1 MPDALSFADLE
12 GQHVEL
18 LPPRTVLS
26 LFVISAKRPKMCDQY
41 GNCYS
46 GDGNQINS
54 TGPDGFNIGNE
65 TDGGTQTNTAGV
77 GSPGAQG

>member
-1 MPDALSFADLE
+1 MSDALSLGDLE

-26 LFVISAKRPKMCDQY
+26 LFTMSAKQPKMCDQY

-46 GDGNQINS
+46 SGGTQTNS
-54 TGPDGFNIGNE
+54 TGMGGFNSGND
-65 TDGGTQTNTAGV
+65 TYSGTQTNTAGM
-77 GSPGAQG
+77 GDKG